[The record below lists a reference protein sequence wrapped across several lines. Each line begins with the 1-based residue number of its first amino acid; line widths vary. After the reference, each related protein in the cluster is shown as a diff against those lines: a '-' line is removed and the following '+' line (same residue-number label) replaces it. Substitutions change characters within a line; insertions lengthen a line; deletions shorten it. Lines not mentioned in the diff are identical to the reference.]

1 MRGSDILPEK
11 KRDILDA
18 LFTFIKADQA
28 RTFTAHE
35 FSQNY
40 LPLNLR
46 DPYKQHLDSKKF
58 PDRAIVRDTS
68 AMGARLRR
76 RKYKFGDDAELVASP
91 EAISS
96 GRVTIKTDSAGR
108 LGGEGDEQWT
118 QITIQH
124 QMTDQR

>member
-1 MRGSDILPEK
+1 MVRTYCPRRSEISWTRSLPSS
-11 KRDILDA
+11 RP
-18 LFTFIKADQA
+18 TRP